1 MKSWSSLQKVGQL
14 TYMFFLF
21 IFPALST
28 YSYSMKS
35 LLKKHMESTKKE
47 EKGMSELIEKYKMYK
62 ENYVKNMIFD
72 PNNPGL
78 SMYII

>member
-1 MKSWSSLQKVGQL
+1 
-14 TYMFFLF
+14 
-21 IFPALST
+21 
-28 YSYSMKS
+28 MKS
-35 LLKKHMESTKKE
+35 LLKKYMESTKKE

-78 SMYII
+78 SMYVI